1 MGEWIKA
8 RPLWVRLLFV
18 IVAVVAVVA
27 AAKGAVEL
35 AGWLLGGAGVAE
47 ATRAKLGA
55 RRDANA
61 AADRHSAATSARNDD
76 RAADQA
82 AADRDVVAAE
92 LDDTLDDV
100 PPVNDDD
107 RAERSFGSPW
117 D

>member
-55 RRDANA
+55 RRDANRA
-61 AADRHSAATSARNDD
+61 RDQHDASTTARNDD
-76 RAADQA
+76 RAVDQEASDQDVADAQ
-82 AADRDVVAAE
+82 
-92 LDDTLDDV
+92 LDDTLDSI
-100 PPVNDDD
+100 PPVDDDD
-107 RAERSFGSPW
+107 RDDRSFGDPW